1 MEKITLN
8 SARKL
13 ALHCQ
18 GLDGRWKLPKG
29 KEGVARAI
37 ERLGYVQ
44 IDTIAVVQRAHHH
57 TIWSR
62 RPDYDPE
69 MLHQLQSKDRR
80 VFEYWTHAASYVPFC
95 NYRYYILRMKGYA
108 ASEHTHSWRK
118 ENSKIVKEV
127 LKRIR
132 EEGALGSADFKSS
145 KRTGPWWGWKPAKQ
159 ALESLF
165 NTGELMVT
173 SRRNFQRLYDLPERV
188 LPDGID
194 TTEPTRDEVDRF
206 LVRRGLSSGGV
217 VSTEEPRHRLPRVD
231 EILQELVD
239 AGEVTPV
246 EIKELDG
253 TPHYI
258 LAENL
263 EQVSRSTRK
272 RLHILSPFDSLI
284 IDRNRLEKLFGF
296 DFKIECYLPEAKR
309 RYGYFCLPLLWG
321 TKFVGRLDPK
331 ADRKAKIFIVRKLI
345 LAPDFKD
352 YDALIPAL
360 AKKLQNFAV
369 FNDCEQ
375 VVVEETAPRKAK
387 APLKRALS

>member
-1 MEKITLN
+1 MKKITLN

-29 KEGVARAI
+29 KEGIAQAI

-44 IDTIAVVQRAHHH
+44 IDTIAVIQRAHHH
-57 TIWSR
+57 TIWAR
-62 RPDYDPE
+62 RPDYTLE

-95 NYRYYILRMKGYA
+95 NYRYYIPRMKSFA
-108 ASEHTHSWRK
+108 ASERTRSWRK
-118 ENSKIVKEV
+118 ENPKIVKEV

-132 EEGALGSADFKSS
+132 EEGPLGSADFKSS

-165 NTGELMVT
+165 NTGELMVAA
-173 SRRNFQRLYDLPERV
+173 RRNFQRLYDLPERV

-206 LVRRGLSSGGV
+206 LVRRGLSSRGV
-217 VSTEEPRHRLPRVD
+217 LSTEEPRRRLPRVD
-231 EILQELVD
+231 EVLQELVD

-246 EIKELDG
+246 EIKELNG
-253 TPHYI
+253 APHHV
-258 LAENL
+258 LTENL
-263 EQVSRSTRK
+263 EQVPKTTRK
-272 RLHILSPFDSLI
+272 QLHILSPFDSLI

-321 TKFVGRLDPK
+321 TEFVGRLDPK
-331 ADRKAKIFIVRKLI
+331 ADRKAKTFIVRKLI
-345 LAPDFKD
+345 LEPNFKD

-360 AKKLQNFAV
+360 AKKLQSFAA

-375 VVVEETAPRKAK
+375 VIVEETAPRKVK

>member
-1 MEKITLN
+1 MKKINLN

-13 ALHCQ
+13 ALYCQ

-62 RPDYDPE
+62 RPDYDLE
-69 MLHQLQSKDRR
+69 MLHQLQSQDRR

-95 NYRYYILRMKGYA
+95 SYRYYIPRMKGFA
-108 ASEHTHSWRK
+108 ASERTRSWRK
-118 ENSKIVKEV
+118 ENSKIFKEV

-159 ALESLF
+159 VLESLF

-173 SRRNFQRLYDLPERV
+173 ARRNFQRLYDLPERV

-194 TTEPTRDEVDRF
+194 STEPARDEVDRF
-206 LVRRGLSSGGV
+206 LVRRALSSCGV
-217 VSTEEPRHRLPRVD
+217 VSTEQSRWGLPRAD
-231 EILQELVD
+231 EVLQELVD
-239 AGEVTPV
+239 VGEVTPV

-253 TPHYI
+253 APHYV

-263 EQVSRSTRK
+263 EQVAKSTRK
-272 RLHILSPFDSLI
+272 QLHILSPFDSLI
-284 IDRNRLEKLFGF
+284 INRNRLEKLFGF

-309 RYGYFCLPLLWG
+309 SYGYFCLPLLWG
-321 TKFVGRLDPK
+321 TEFIGRLDPK
-331 ADRKAKIFIVRKLI
+331 ADRKAKIFIIRKLI
-345 LAPDFKD
+345 LEPGFKD
-352 YDALIPAL
+352 YDASIPAL
-360 AKKLQNFAV
+360 AKKLRSFAA
-369 FNDCEQ
+369 FNGCEQ
-375 VVVEETAPRKAK
+375 VIVEETAPRKVK